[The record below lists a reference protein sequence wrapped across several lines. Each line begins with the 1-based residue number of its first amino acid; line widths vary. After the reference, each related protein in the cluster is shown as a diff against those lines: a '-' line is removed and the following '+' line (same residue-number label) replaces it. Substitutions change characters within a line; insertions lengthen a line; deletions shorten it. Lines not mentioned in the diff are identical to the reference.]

1 MLCEI
6 LGNIRAMNNVRVM
19 QTMAHMEEIKAER
32 NSEERITDASVLL
45 RVERVARLLGLV
57 SRMGRKWTYRVVD
70 DLLVTMVLVN
80 RRNFA
85 HTGA

>member
-45 RVERVARLLGLV
+45 RVERVAGLLGLV